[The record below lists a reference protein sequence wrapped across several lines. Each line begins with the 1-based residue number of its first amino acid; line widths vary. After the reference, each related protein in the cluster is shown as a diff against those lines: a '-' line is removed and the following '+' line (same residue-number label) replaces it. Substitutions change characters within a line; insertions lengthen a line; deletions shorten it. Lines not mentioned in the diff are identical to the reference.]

1 MMADERNRKRD
12 GYKRFVA
19 ITTRWADNDAYAHV
33 NNVTYYSY
41 FDTAVNHVLV
51 TEGAFDIERATAI
64 GVVVETM
71 CRFFKPVAFPDALE
85 AGLRVTKLG
94 RTSIRYEIAIFR
106 QGDDDAAAA
115 GHFVHVYVRR
125 GDFKVVPVPDAVKH
139 VVTPLLVN
147 P

>member
-1 MMADERNRKRD
+1 MADEAPKRRD
-12 GYKRFVA
+12 AYKRFVA

-33 NNVTYYSY
+33 NNVTYYAY

-51 TEGAFDIERATAI
+51 TGGALDIEHATAI

-94 RTSIRYEIAIFR
+94 RSSVRYEIGIFK
-106 QGDDDAAAA
+106 QGDDTAAAA

-125 GDFKVVPVPDAVKH
+125 SDFQVIAVPDAVKH

-147 P
+147 A

>member
-1 MMADERNRKRD
+1 MTKALKETRAD
-12 GYKRFVA
+12 YKRFVA
-19 ITTRWADNDAYAHV
+19 ITTRWSDNDAYAHV

-51 TEGAFDIERATAI
+51 TEGALDIENATEI

-94 RTSIRYEIAIFR
+94 RSSIRYEIGIFR
-106 QGDDDAAAA
+106 KGDHEAAAA

-125 GDFKVVPVPDAVKH
+125 ADFRTIPVPEVVKR

-147 P
+147 A

>member
-1 MMADERNRKRD
+1 MADNAATRRD
-12 GYKRFVA
+12 AYKRFVA

-51 TEGAFDIERATAI
+51 TGGALDIEHATEI

-94 RTSIRYEIAIFR
+94 RSSVRYEIGIFK
-106 QGDDDAAAA
+106 QGDDTAAAA

-125 GDFKVVPVPDAVKH
+125 ADFQVIAVPESVKH

-147 P
+147 A